1 MNGALLYQHAD
12 VLGSVR
18 QLTDEAGG
26 VRQVR
31 GYSPFGVP
39 TYAAGQSAGSFG
51 FAREQYDP
59 STGSGRAGAS
69 GLIFLR
75 AHYYDP
81 SVGRFLT
88 RDTYPAL
95 APAPQSLHRYVYCG
109 NDPRQPFDRLRTGR
123 TDPSGQWWWDDAAKR
138 VRQEWRLEVTAA

>member
-109 NDPRQPFDRLRTGR
+109 NDPVNPSTG
-123 TDPSGQWWWDDAAKR
+123 SGQAAPIPAANGGGTT
-138 VRQEWRLEVTAA
+138 RQRESGRSGGWR